1 MKLLTASFA
10 SILLVCTATSSI
22 AQDKVS
28 TVPVAFAK
36 GSSSA
41 SLKGNLGG
49 YDSVNYTLGAKA
61 GQTMSVKISGSSNAN
76 FNVFAPGD
84 RPGSATALGSGS
96 VGSDWSGKLPAAG
109 TYTIQV
115 YQMRASARR
124 GEKVPF
130 TIAFQIH

>member
-1 MKLLTASFA
+1 MKPL
-10 SILLVCTATSSI
+10 TATSAFFLIAFATASI

-49 YDSVNYTLGAKA
+49 YDSVNYTLGAKG
-61 GQTMSVKISGSSNAN
+61 GQTMTVKISGSSNAN

-84 RPGSATALGSGS
+84 RPGSSTALGSGS
-96 VGSDWSGKLPAAG
+96 VGSNWSGKLPTSG

-124 GEKVPF
+124 GEQVPF
-130 TIAFQIH
+130 NIAFQIH

>member
-1 MKLLTASFA
+1 MKPLVASFA
-10 SILLVCTATSSI
+10 FILIAFATASI
-22 AQDKVS
+22 AQDKVT

-36 GSSSA
+36 GSTSA
-41 SLKGNLGG
+41 SPKGNFGG

-61 GQTMSVKISGSSNAN
+61 GQTMSVKVSGSRNAN

-84 RPGSATALGSGS
+84 RPGSSTALGSGS
-96 VGSDWSGKLPAAG
+96 VGSGWSGKLPASG

-115 YQMRASARR
+115 YQMRATARR
-124 GEKVPF
+124 GENVPF